1 MMKFCKMVNAV
12 LKIPVALVSTKR
24 AVHACRIN
32 ASPVKYEWP
41 GFAFLILINP
51 KSLKSLKMTLSNAR
65 RERIRLL
72 LIVQALL
79 LMRSAWV
86 VV

>member
-1 MMKFCKMVNAV
+1 MANAV
-12 LKIPVALVSTKR
+12 LKTPADRGSTRR
-24 AVHACRIN
+24 AVHAYRIN

-51 KSLKSLKMTLSNAR
+51 KSLKSLKMTLSSAR